1 MVRTEANR
9 NRWLIALSAV
19 AIHLSIGSIY
29 AYSVYQNPLRDELG
43 WAISDVSLAFTVAI
57 VFLALS
63 AAFLGGFVENHGPR
77 TSGLIA
83 AGTFGLGII
92 GAGVSVQ
99 LESYAAFVLT
109 FGVISG
115 IGIGLG
121 YITPIST
128 LVQWFPDRRG
138 MATGMAVMGFGAGAL
153 VTGPVANYIIETV
166 NIPVTFY
173 ALGIGYFLLMAAG
186 ASYLKKPP
194 VDWVPEGTDE
204 SEIDTSDNAK
214 GVSVNTDL
222 AELTGSEAL
231 RTPRF
236 YLVWLIMFI
245 NISAGIMLLSVASP
259 MTQAI
264 ADVNA
269 ATAASVVG
277 LIGVFNGGG
286 RIFWATASD
295 YIGRTSTYG
304 VFFGLQIAAFLLM
317 PQLSHLWLFSGLMF
331 LIITAYGGGFACL
344 PAYLGDLFGT
354 KELSAIHG
362 YTLTAW
368 GAAGVAGPMLVS
380 EIVER
385 TNSYVMAFY
394 IIVGALVVGLA
405 AVAVLYYRIE
415 AVRDERGEPS
425 RRPSEQATD

>member
-1 MVRTEANR
+1 MTQTDADK

-29 AYSVYQNPLRDELG
+29 AYSVYQNPLQNQLG
-43 WAISDVSLAFTVAI
+43 WPISDVSFAFTVAI

-63 AAFLGGFVENHGPR
+63 AAFLGDFVEDKGPR
-77 TSGLIA
+77 IAGLIA
-83 AGTFGLGII
+83 AGKFGLGIV
-92 GAGVSVQ
+92 GAGLSVQ
-99 LESYAAFVLT
+99 LGSYYGFLLT

-121 YITPIST
+121 YIAPIST

-153 VTGPVANYIIETV
+153 VTGPVANAIIESMS
-166 NIPVTFY
+166 IPTALY
-173 ALGIGYFLLMAAG
+173 ALGIGYFLLMADG

-194 VDWVPEGTDE
+194 ENWVPAGVDE
-204 SEIDTSDNAK
+204 EEIDTGGAK
-214 GVSVNTDL
+214 GVSVSTDL
-222 AELTGSEAL
+222 EEITAREAL
-231 RTPRF
+231 RRPRF

-264 ADVNA
+264 TNVDA

-286 RIFWATASD
+286 RIFWATISD
-295 YIGRTSTYG
+295 YIGRTTTYAA
-304 VFFGLQIAAFLLM
+304 FFVIQIAAFALM
-317 PQLSHLWLFSGLMF
+317 PQIQYVWFFAALMF
-331 LIITAYGGGFACL
+331 LIITAYGGGFATL

-362 YTLTAW
+362 YVLTAW
-368 GAAGVAGPMLVS
+368 GAAGVAGPTLVS

-385 TNSYVMAFY
+385 TNSYEMAFY
-394 IIVGALVVGLA
+394 IIAASLVVGLA
-405 AVAVLYYRIE
+405 AVVALYYRIRT
-415 AVRDERGEPS
+415 VRNARTKPETP
-425 RRPSEQATD
+425 AA